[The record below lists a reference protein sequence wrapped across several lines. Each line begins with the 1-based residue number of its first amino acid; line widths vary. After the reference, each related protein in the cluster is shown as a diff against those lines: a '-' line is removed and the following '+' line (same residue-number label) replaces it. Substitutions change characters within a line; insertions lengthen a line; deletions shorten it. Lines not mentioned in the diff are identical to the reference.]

1 MDSQKKQKEL
11 LDRNDKDNAFKRSQ
25 EKQLERDQLVMPA
38 DDLPLEDIK
47 DEKNEERHKE
57 DTKNTSSSER
67 KLNPPEGE
75 R

>member
-11 LDRNDKDNAFKRSQ
+11 LDRNDKDNAFKRSR
-25 EKQLERDQLVMPA
+25 ENQLERDQLVMPA

-47 DEKNEERHKE
+47 DEKNEERHKD